1 MERAG
6 TGDSKIRCVA
16 AAGLKVGPVREAAKG
31 KERQVGKPQLA
42 MWSPRA
48 MHVLGKGRVMGCFGM
63 GLSRFSS
70 Q

>member
-6 TGDSKIRCVA
+6 TGDSKIGSVS
-16 AAGLKVGPVREAAKG
+16 AAGSKVGPIREAAMG
-31 KERQVGKPQLA
+31 KERRAGRPRLR
-42 MWSPRA
+42 MWAPRA
-48 MHVLGKGRVMGCFGM
+48 MHVLGKGGFMGSFGM